1 MNRSQR
7 NGFPSSGVPVV
18 TAEDAELLGITA
30 DKLVMVCWR
39 GAL

>member
-18 TAEDAELLGITA
+18 TAEDAELGITA